1 MRGIQ
6 LAKHALTAKQITD
19 RVQSLVN
26 QLEEV
31 IEDDATVLVST
42 AYWHATDAEGCN
54 WNIASVQNG
63 TAYAHAI
70 RKIVDAVRAEVDI
83 VKP

>member
-1 MRGIQ
+1 M
-6 LAKHALTAKQITD
+6 AKQVLTAKQITEK
-19 RVQSLVN
+19 VQSLVN

-31 IEDDATVLVST
+31 VEDDATVVVST
-42 AYWHATDAEGCN
+42 AYWHAQDADGCN

-63 TAYAHAI
+63 TAYADAI

-83 VKP
+83 VEP